1 MFATV
6 ALFVGSGSGTV
17 LVVGVIDLF
26 VTLFWTLSDEATTES
41 EEAGFPIVELSV
53 ELTVEPNGFFRFLN
67 FTIALLEAKAGET
80 LERTQ
85 STVRGSTKVYLLKLW
100 VGGRDIVRF
109 QMMFHAMLH
118 TMFHASLQMVYAN
131 GLCKRR
137 DALSFL

>member
-26 VTLFWTLSDEATTES
+26 VTLFSTLSDEATTES
-41 EEAGFPIVELSV
+41 KEAGFPIVEP
-53 ELTVEPNGFFRFLN
+53 TVEPNGFFRFLN

-100 VGGRDIVRF
+100 VGVGILLDFR
-109 QMMFHAMLH
+109 
-118 TMFHASLQMVYAN
+118 
-131 GLCKRR
+131 
-137 DALSFL
+137 